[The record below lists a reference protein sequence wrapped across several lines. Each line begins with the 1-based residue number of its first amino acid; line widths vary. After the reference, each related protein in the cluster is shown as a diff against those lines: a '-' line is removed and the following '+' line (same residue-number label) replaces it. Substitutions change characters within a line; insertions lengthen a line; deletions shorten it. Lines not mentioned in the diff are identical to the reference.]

1 MKNSFKSEF
10 SLEAKKDCCINGLV
24 IWFDVV
30 LFKNIVLST
39 SPEAPTTHWRQS
51 LLHLKK
57 KHEVRVG
64 DRINGTISVTPPKSN
79 HRALKITVSILGHD
93 GDQGSSQTFKLE

>member
-1 MKNSFKSEF
+1 M
-10 SLEAKKDCCINGLV
+10 

-39 SPEAPTTHWRQS
+39 SPEAASTHWRQS

-57 KHEVRVG
+57 KLEVRVG
-64 DRINGTISVTPPKSN
+64 DRINGTISVNPPKSN
-79 HRALKITVSILGHD
+79 HRALKITLSVLGHD
-93 GDQGSSQTFKLE
+93 GEPGFTQKFKLE